1 MKFEVYPIK
10 IKVKGITKRRLS
22 NSTRALQKEREKLP
36 LLSDWVA
43 EQQPTPEERIN
54 NFDEGLIKY
63 QKKLRIS
70 RAKGWREVRKIL
82 SCLSEEAKIIVLN
95 YWNNSRIPK
104 SPEYF
109 LDLMHNKFAD
119 YLPINVIKKEE
130 KIIKLIKDKYNDN

>member
-10 IKVKGITKRRLS
+10 VRVKGITKRRLS

-54 NFDEGLIKY
+54 NFDKGLIEY
-63 QKKLRIS
+63 QKKLRKY
-70 RAKGWREVRKIL
+70 RAEKWREVRKIL
-82 SCLSEEAKIIVLN
+82 SCLSLEAKSTVLN

-104 SPEYF
+104 DPVYF
-109 LDLMHNKFAD
+109 LDLMSHKFAD
-119 YLPINVIKKEE
+119 YLPINVIKKE
-130 KIIKLIKDKYNDN
+130 NN